1 MSVSKT
7 ISLAA
12 KLLKV
17 DEVQLKKYATDL
29 DDMGLLDATYY
40 SIPIKGGDSL
50 IVSDNGEVLY
60 ANSSVSF
67 EQHIA
72 AYQTGMRTPLA
83 DSSRVD
89 REARAAIGEDYDDKG
104 KPTGGWSG
112 MIEYEPSDEDAG
124 SYSIV
129 GHGDTAE
136 AAIADMEGTLARAIM
151 LNTDG
156 KYVTN
161 ETRGT
166 ARSDSGLAFF

>member
-1 MSVSKT
+1 MP
-7 ISLAA
+7 A
-12 KLLKV
+12 
-17 DEVQLKKYATDL
+17 
-29 DDMGLLDATYY
+29 
-40 SIPIKGGDSL
+40 IPCRHALHLIGRGGFD
-50 IVSDNGEVLY
+50 IMTNGEATTRLGWDNDDPDDIIVG
-60 ANSSVSF
+60 
-67 EQHIA
+67 
-72 AYQTGMRTPLA
+72 TM
-83 DSSRVD
+83 D
-89 REARAAIGEDYDDKG
+89 RDDAMHASIGEDYDDKG